1 MGGEGGEKCQK
12 RTKNGLALSLLRS
25 ICRPIVRTVSLSPSI
40 FFHSSYSFANHIQQL
55 FKLKREEGKKKKN
68 ERVCARVR

>member
-1 MGGEGGEKCQK
+1 MGGGRREKCQK
-12 RTKNGLALSLLRS
+12 RTNNGLALSLLRS
-25 ICRPIVRTVSLSPSI
+25 IRRPIVRSLSLSV

-55 FKLKREEGKKKKN
+55 FKLKIEGGKKKKN